1 MPSGIDED
9 LTLKVYRSG
18 TQVATET
25 VNPAYGGSYNLNF
38 TGTSGT
44 ENVVVTLNDETYME
58 LEFNFD
64 EPSVQ
69 VTRTYDFTLPSTPS
83 DDEESSSQNEESSSN
98 EEPSSEEGQ

>member
-1 MPSGIDED
+1 
-9 LTLKVYRSG
+9 
-18 TQVATET
+18 
-25 VNPAYGGSYNLNF
+25 
-38 TGTSGT
+38 
-44 ENVVVTLNDETYME
+44 ME